1 MASIETVTAADGQV
15 RYRVRYRTGGR
26 SVEQRAKT
34 KTAARAIKRQVEAD
48 ELTGLLID
56 PRAGAQRLADYA
68 EQWLSTRIVGG
79 RPLADSTLA
88 AYRGLLQRNITPTL
102 GSIPLRSLKK
112 ETIRSWYGDTAATAT
127 RDQAA
132 KSYRLLHAILTTAVA
147 DDLIRVNPC
156 AIRGGGQE
164 NAAER
169 PMIATSL
176 VLELAEAIDPRYR
189 AMVLLAGFA
198 SLRTGESLGL
208 RRSDVDLLHAEVH
221 VRVQAQQVTGKGRVV
236 KEPKSDAGVRTVV
249 VPSVVVQALDDHLA
263 VYAQRGP
270 EGVVFTSPLGEPAR
284 RAGVSDAWRAACAA
298 TGAPE
303 GLRLHDL
310 RHHAATLTARM
321 PGITTKELMARI
333 GHSSPR
339 AALRYQH
346 ATAERDRAIAAYL
359 DDTIKAE
366 IVRERA
372 PIRALNSP

>member
-26 SVEQRAKT
+26 SVEQWAKT

-156 AIRGGGQE
+156 R
-164 NAAER
+164 
-169 PMIATSL
+169 
-176 VLELAEAIDPRYR
+176 DPRRRPGERRR
-189 AMVLLAGFA
+189 ASDDRDLAGPGA
-198 SLRTGESLGL
+198 G
-208 RRSDVDLLHAEVH
+208 RSH
-221 VRVQAQQVTGKGRVV
+221 
-236 KEPKSDAGVRTVV
+236 
-249 VPSVVVQALDDHLA
+249 
-263 VYAQRGP
+263 
-270 EGVVFTSPLGEPAR
+270 
-284 RAGVSDAWRAACAA
+284 
-298 TGAPE
+298 
-303 GLRLHDL
+303 
-310 RHHAATLTARM
+310 
-321 PGITTKELMARI
+321 
-333 GHSSPR
+333 
-339 AALRYQH
+339 
-346 ATAERDRAIAAYL
+346 
-359 DDTIKAE
+359 
-366 IVRERA
+366 
-372 PIRALNSP
+372 